1 MNDTSNDYWRLAI
14 KHGAYGVHL
23 GQEDIE
29 VADLEAIRAA
39 GLKLGL
45 STHGYYEMLRARELK
60 PSYLALGHIF
70 PTKTKDMPS
79 RPQGLE
85 RLHRYVA
92 LMEAEFPLVAIGGIS
107 RDRVPLV
114 AQTGVGS
121 IALVTAITEAADPNA
136 AIRDLLELV
145 EG

>member
-1 MNDTSNDYWRLAI
+1 M
-14 KHGAYGVHL
+14 
-23 GQEDIE
+23 
-29 VADLEAIRAA
+29 ADLEAIRAA

-114 AQTGVGS
+114 AETGVGS
-121 IALVTAITEAADPNA
+121 IALVTAITEASNPEA
-136 AIRDLLELV
+136 ATRELLALV
-145 EG
+145 EK